1 LQKALSIRNQFLF
14 IGLSVLVLVSAC
26 FVIYYNRVSKVV
38 INRSQEYTSAY
49 FSQVQRQVNAKCDL
63 FQKQLLMVAYN
74 PAVLEYLQED
84 DPSVRYELS
93 RSILPLLGR
102 TATFNEGVI
111 DIAIVGN
118 NRIWLSMASGGV
130 FLRDNDIQ
138 FPNRG
143 QVYFTEKMTFS
154 SSDWQADV
162 IVIGTNV
169 FSVDL
174 GSFGDN
180 LGRAAIIA
188 DVDSIPWIDSLQ
200 SEGTST
206 RFYLLDRDGK
216 VFASDESDRLAE
228 NPEILG
234 LAGIGADEPVPVT
247 IDGTRYIAQV
257 SALDHIDGRI
267 VGLTPVSELLSDV
280 IMIRTIMI
288 IVLSIAIVLITL
300 LLVIVARNILVPITG
315 VTAFINRI
323 KNEDIRGIQ
332 DRLEV
337 GGYTEIITMAEEL
350 NSMLD
355 QISELTERLIAANTR
370 LYETEL
376 VKKHTE
382 VAMLQSQINPHFLYN
397 TLESVKGMALET
409 GATKVVDMTKALGRI
424 FKYAVRAAEVVSLAE
439 ELEILKAYIFIQQI
453 RFRDRFTAN
462 HSVSEHALSCMI
474 PKMILQPLVENAV
487 THGLEMKKHGG
498 RIEIAAVIAEDGA
511 LKIRVADN
519 GEGIAAEELE
529 RLQVD
534 LRESENAADIR
545 TMGNRPIGLRN
556 VQSRIQLLYGDG
568 HGVTIES
575 ERGKGTTVSIR
586 LPAQAGLN
594 V

>member
-1 LQKALSIRNQFLF
+1 MQKALSVRNQFLF

-38 INRSQEYTSAY
+38 ISRSQEYTSVY

-63 FQKQLLMVAYN
+63 FRKQLLMVAYN

-84 DPSVRYELS
+84 EPAVRYELS

-111 DIAIVGN
+111 DIALVGN
-118 NRIWLSMASGGV
+118 NGIWLSMASGGV
-130 FLRDNDIQ
+130 FLRENDIQ

-143 QVYFTEKMTFS
+143 QVYFTHMMPFR
-154 SSDWQADV
+154 SSDWEAEV
-162 IVIGTNV
+162 IVIGTNI

-174 GSFGDN
+174 GSFGEN

-188 DVDSIPWIDSLQ
+188 DVASIPWIDSLQ
-200 SEGTST
+200 AETTST
-206 RFYLLDRDGK
+206 RFYLLDRNGM

-234 LAGIGADEPVPVT
+234 SVGGRTDDPVPVT
-247 IDGTRYIAQV
+247 IDGVRYIAQV
-257 SALDHIDGRI
+257 SELDDIDGRI
-267 VGLTPVSELLSDV
+267 VGLTPLSELLSDV

-288 IVLSIAIVLITL
+288 VVLSVAIVLITL

-323 KNEDIRGIQ
+323 KNEDIRGIE

-370 LYETEL
+370 IYETEL

-397 TLESVKGMALET
+397 TLESVKGMALEA
-409 GATKVVDMTKALGRI
+409 GATRVVDMTKALGRI
-424 FKYAVRAAEVVSLAE
+424 FKYAIKADEVVSLAE

-453 RFRDRFTAN
+453 RFRDRFAAE
-462 HSVSEHALSCMI
+462 HSVTEQALACMI

-487 THGLEMKKHGG
+487 THGLEMKKRGG
-498 RIEIAAVIAEDGA
+498 RIEISATLTADGA
-511 LKIRVADN
+511 LDIRVIDN
-519 GEGIAAEELE
+519 GDGIEGVDLDRLIAALGKP
-529 RLQVD
+529 
-534 LRESENAADIR
+534 ENADDLR
-545 TMGNRPIGLRN
+545 TMGKRPIGLRN
-556 VQSRIQLLYGDG
+556 VQSRIQLLYGEEY
-568 HGVTIES
+568 GVTITS
-575 ERGKGTTVSIR
+575 APGAGTTVAVR
-586 LPAQAGLN
+586 LPARARAY